1 VSKWHASDYVMFTL
15 MIALFVLFTVGLF
28 FGDPFELL
36 R

>member
-1 VSKWHASDYVMFTL
+1 MSKWHASDYVMWALT
-15 MIALFVLFTVGLF
+15 IALCVLFTAGLF